1 MKNQVNILMIL
12 FCRLCV
18 AQPPE
23 LPLYSS
29 SMDVLGAYYKDLQN
43 DMNRFEGEWK
53 YEQGNNLLIV
63 KIQKKEMQFID
74 YGYISVYEDFLVAEY
89 RYVENGVEKINTLS
103 NLLINHS
110 TPFKYNIVAN
120 IIIKPVSNNPQVC
133 PNCGPNDVMVE
144 GPFSDPER
152 DILGFEPI
160 VVLRHKIENGVE
172 KIFLTMRIFGFKLP
186 SPDGTVSPYD
196 TYNLP
201 VGLYELIKQ
210 P

>member
-1 MKNQVNILMIL
+1 
-12 FCRLCV
+12 
-18 AQPPE
+18 
-23 LPLYSS
+23 LP
-29 SMDVLGAYYKDLQN
+29 
-43 DMNRFEGEWK
+43 
-53 YEQGNNLLIV
+53 
-63 KIQKKEMQFID
+63 
-74 YGYISVYEDFLVAEY
+74 
-89 RYVENGVEKINTLS
+89 

-120 IIIKPVSNNPQVC
+120 IIIKPVPNNPQVC

-172 KIFLTMRIFGFKLP
+172 KIFLTMRIFGNKTSNF
-186 SPDGTVSPYD
+186 DDEVSPYD
-196 TYNLP
+196 SYNLP
-201 VGLYELIKQ
+201 QGRYELIKQ